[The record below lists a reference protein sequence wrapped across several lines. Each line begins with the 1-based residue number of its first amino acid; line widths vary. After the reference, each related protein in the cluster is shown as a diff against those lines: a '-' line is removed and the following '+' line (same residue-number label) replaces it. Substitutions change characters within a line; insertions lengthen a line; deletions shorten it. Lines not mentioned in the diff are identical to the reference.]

1 MTFAIKTIV
10 CATDFSETA
19 SRAVE
24 YAKEL
29 TEKFGAE
36 LHLLH
41 VIHDFSTEWPLSA
54 DGIVFPGYLEH
65 ISEKQDQLEVEALNK
80 LHEQLPAEW
89 QKSHKVA
96 LAVQEGKEFVEI
108 VRFAKDVKADLI
120 VIGTHGRG
128 LLAHALMG
136 SVAEKVVQKA
146 PCPVLTVKPE
156 GHEYE
161 AP

>member
-1 MTFAIKTIV
+1 MTFAIKQIV

-19 SRAVE
+19 SRAVA
-24 YAKEL
+24 YAREL
-29 TEKFGAE
+29 TEKFDAE

-41 VIHDFSTEWPLSA
+41 VIHDFSTEWPMYG
-54 DGIVFPGYLEH
+54 DGVVFPGYLEQ
-65 ISEKQDQLEVEALNK
+65 IGQKQEELEVAALNK

-89 QKSHKVA
+89 QKTHKVA

-108 VRFAKDVKADLI
+108 IRFAKEVNADLI

-128 LLAHALMG
+128 AIAHALLG

-156 GHEYE
+156 GHAFE

>member
-1 MTFAIKTIV
+1 MTLAIKTIV

-29 TEKFGAE
+29 TDKFDAE

-41 VIHDFSTEWPLSA
+41 VIHDYSTEWPTYG
-54 DGIVFPGYLEH
+54 DGVVFPGYLEH
-65 ISEKQDQLEVEALNK
+65 IGEKQEDLEVAALNK

-89 QKSHKVA
+89 QKTHKVA
-96 LAVQEGKEFVEI
+96 LAVQEGKQFVEI
-108 VRFAKDVKADLI
+108 VRFARDVNADLI

-128 LLAHALMG
+128 MLAHALLG
-136 SVAEKVVQKA
+136 SVAEKIVQKA